1 MDIIW
6 LKLKKRVLEVEKEYL
21 DVEVM
26 FKHKFHFGKKKH
38 YSLENA
44 PQTSFSTPNP
54 LFQSWSWDTAEL

>member
-1 MDIIW
+1 MVEVEKGILEVEVEKGI
-6 LKLKKRVLEVEKEYL
+6 LEIEVEKEYL

-54 LFQSWSWDTAEL
+54 LFQS